1 MSHAQGTASPVS
13 GRHLRAVPNGPVTSS
28 GSGSRWAAPAL
39 AVAPGLVAAAVL
51 VAALVVPA
59 GPVVAVVVAVVVGA
73 ALALS
78 VWFLSPRLLC
88 WAAGARPA
96 RPGEQPR
103 VRNVTSGLRAAM
115 GVADPSLFVVG
126 DPVPNALVLGTTRRH
141 ATLVVTDGLAE
152 RLSRIELEGVVAH
165 ELAHVRAADQVV
177 GTVAGVVLASLG
189 AVVPACRRALAGAA
203 AHREARADLLGVRA
217 TRYPPG
223 LRSAL
228 DKMRDGPAAGPP
240 RGRRV
245 LVANLWINP
254 PGEDRGELERRIEA
268 LDEL

>member
-1 MSHAQGTASPVS
+1 MSMGA
-13 GRHLRAVPNGPVTSS
+13 
-28 GSGSRWAAPAL
+28 GSRWEAPAL
-39 AVAPGLVAAAVL
+39 AVAPGLVVAAIL

-115 GVADPSLFVVG
+115 GVGAPSLFVVP
-126 DPVPNALVLGTTRRH
+126 DPAPNAMVLGTTRRH
-141 ATLVVTDGLAE
+141 ATLVVTAGLAE
-152 RLSRIELEGVVAH
+152 CLSRIELEGVVAH

-177 GTVAGVVLASLG
+177 GTMAGVVLAPLG
-189 AVVPACRRALAGAA
+189 TVVPACRRALAGAA
-203 AHREARADLLGVRA
+203 ARREARADLTGVRA

-223 LRSAL
+223 LRAAL

-240 RGRRV
+240 GGRRV
-245 LVANLWINP
+245 LVAHLWISP
-254 PGEDRGELERRIEA
+254 PGDDGRQLERRIEA

>member
-1 MSHAQGTASPVS
+1 MGA
-13 GRHLRAVPNGPVTSS
+13 
-28 GSGSRWAAPAL
+28 GSRWEAPGL
-39 AVAPGLVAAAVL
+39 AVAPGLVVAAVL

-59 GPVVAVVVAVVVGA
+59 GPVIAVVVAVVVGA

-103 VRNVTSGLRAAM
+103 VQNVTGGLTAGM
-115 GVADPSLFVVG
+115 GVGAPSLFVVG
-126 DPVPNALVLGTTRRH
+126 DPVPNAMVLGTTRRH
-141 ATLVVTDGLAE
+141 ATLVVTTGLAE
-152 RLSRIELEGVVAH
+152 CLSRIELEGVVAH

-177 GTVAGVVLASLG
+177 GTVAGVVLAPLG
-189 AVVPACRRALAGAA
+189 TVVPACRRALAGAA
-203 AHREARADLLGVRA
+203 ARREARADLLGVRA

-228 DKMRDGPAAGPP
+228 DKMRDGPVAGSPH
-240 RGRRV
+240 GRSV
-245 LVANLWINP
+245 LVAHLWINP
-254 PGEDRGELERRIEA
+254 PGDDRRELERRIEA